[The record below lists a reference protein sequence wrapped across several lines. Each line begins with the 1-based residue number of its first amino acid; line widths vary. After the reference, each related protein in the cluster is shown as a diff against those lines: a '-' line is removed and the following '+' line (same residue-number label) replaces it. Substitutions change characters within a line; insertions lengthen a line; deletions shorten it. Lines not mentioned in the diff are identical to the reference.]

1 MKLSPEDFA
10 DLQAAKRLLEYPSL
24 AAKLSHKLGTPIERG
39 LELLPENWSQ
49 LVQAATRKAIERAL
63 QVALTTLERSRPTRY
78 GDLAHKLAVAASGAT
93 GGAFGWLGLA
103 VELPISTVIML
114 RSIAGIAR
122 SEGEDLRSADTR
134 MNCLQIFA
142 IGGPTAK
149 DNAAETGYYAV
160 RAALSK
166 AISDAARHI
175 ASRGLVEDG
184 APVLVRLI
192 TMIASRFGVVVTEK
206 AAAMA
211 IPTIGAIGGAVINT
225 IFIEHFQN
233 IARGHFMVRRLERK
247 YGASLIEKEYQKIVT

>member
-149 DNAAETGYYAV
+149 DNATETGYYAV